1 MADPWL
7 VMCDVDGVQA
17 WLLRSVHLR
26 EIAGASQLLV
36 DHDDEELRAVARG
49 GEVLFAK
56 GGTALVRFDDKERA
70 TKFCAEVPNALER
83 TTVNATL
90 TVSDPVPVSA
100 RGFGGAIATLVQ
112 DVEQKKRQG
121 HARGE
126 ALDFCHAVRCQ
137 GCALE
142 PAVAEGRVRI
152 GTDDRLL
159 GAACLARHEARDR
172 AWWLA
177 WMRGRSGWEGSTRRL
192 PADVN
197 ELAGDGKLALLLA
210 DANGVGERLA
220 ALETEEDYRRFS
232 SGLADALR
240 EALVEA
246 IAREAPPGRWN
257 RDTLPVEVLYAGG
270 DDLLIA
276 CRGDLALPLASTL
289 GSEFAKRA
297 GKDARWTGGDP
308 LGISFGITI
317 ASSKLPFRVS
327 HAIATGLLRHAKR
340 ATRAE
345 GWAEGAVDWAIV
357 TEAWG
362 AADAI
367 LSDRA
372 VETSAAEI
380 ILTGRP
386 YRTAESGERSLGSF
400 RQACG
405 EAAAGVPRN
414 KLFDL
419 RRWCSAGELRRD
431 GARTPADAKNLLD
444 GSIQELV
451 RRLRRD
457 PEVERRWSATID
469 VLGLDVSCF
478 WASGTSQ
485 RTPIGDLA
493 DGLELWGLR

>member
-26 EIAGASQLLV
+26 EIAGASHLLV
-36 DHDDEELRAVARG
+36 DHDDNLGAVASG

-56 GGTALVRFDDKERA
+56 GGTALVRFDDKEPAIR
-70 TKFCAEVPNALER
+70 FCAEVPNALER

-90 TVSDPVPVSA
+90 TVSDPVSVGA

-112 DVEQKKRQG
+112 DVERKKRQG

-126 ALDFCHAVRCQ
+126 VLDFCHAARCQ

-142 PAVAEGRVRI
+142 PAVDQGRVRI
-152 GTDDRLL
+152 GSDDRLL
-159 GAACLARHEARDR
+159 GAACLARHGVRDR

-177 WMRGRSGWEGSTRRL
+177 WMRGRPGWERSRSRL
-192 PADVN
+192 PADAN
-197 ELAGDGKLALLLA
+197 ELAGNGKLALLLA

-220 ALETEEDYRRFS
+220 ALDTEEDYRKFS
-232 SGLADALR
+232 SGLAGALR
-240 EALVEA
+240 EALIEA

-276 CRGDLALPLASTL
+276 CQGDLALPLASTL
-289 GSEFAKRA
+289 TNEFAARA
-297 GKDARWTGGDP
+297 GKEAGWTGGDS

-317 ASSKLPFRVS
+317 ASSKFPFRVS

-340 ATRAE
+340 AARAE

-357 TEAWG
+357 TEAWSS
-362 AADAI
+362 ADAI

-372 VETSAAEI
+372 VETSAAALL
-380 ILTGRP
+380 LTGRP
-386 YRTAESGERSLGSF
+386 YRTAERGERSLASF
-400 RQACG
+400 RRACS
-405 EAAAGVPRN
+405 EVAAGVPRN

-419 RRWCSAGELRRD
+419 RRSCSAAELLRD
-431 GARTPADAKNLLD
+431 GARTPAEAKNLLD
-444 GSIQELV
+444 SSIQELV

-457 PEVERRWSATID
+457 PDVERRWSATID
-469 VLGLDVSCF
+469 VLGLDASCF
-478 WASGTSQ
+478 WASGASQ